1 MTSELGCG
9 TGLLGLTAATMGA
22 EVVLTD
28 LPVYLPS
35 VLQNI
40 EANKHLITGK
50 ISAVGL
56 DWRER
61 VSVSLEGSAD
71 LVLVCD
77 CVYYEAS
84 LQPLI
89 ETILALVKPEAL
101 VILAYE
107 KRPDKLELYQ
117 QFFSVIEKYFSTTEI
132 LNTKAGGTND
142 IFLLELRLLQK

>member
-1 MTSELGCG
+1 M
-9 TGLLGLTAATMGA
+9 GLTAATLGA

-28 LPVYLPS
+28 LAVYLPS

-40 EANKHLITGK
+40 EANKDLVTGTGK
-50 ISAVGL
+50 VSAVGL

-61 VSVSLEGSAD
+61 VSVSLAASAD
-71 LVLVCD
+71 LVIVCD

-89 ETILALVKPEAL
+89 ETILALIKPEAR

-117 QFFSVIEKYFSTTEI
+117 QFFSVMEKYFRTTEI

>member
-1 MTSELGCG
+1 M
-9 TGLLGLTAATMGA
+9 GLTAARAGA

-40 EANKHLITGK
+40 EANKDILAGTA
-50 ISAVGL
+50 SALGL
-56 DWRER
+56 DWKER
-61 VSVSLEGSAD
+61 VPASLAASAD
-71 LVLVCD
+71 MVIVCD
-77 CVYYEAS
+77 CIYYEAS

-89 ETILALVKPEAL
+89 DTILALVKPGAP

-107 KRPDKLELYQ
+107 KRPDKVELYEE
-117 QFFSVIEKYFSTTEI
+117 FFSLRDKYFSTTEI
-132 LNTKAGGTND
+132 LSTRAGGTNE

>member
-1 MTSELGCG
+1 M
-9 TGLLGLTAATMGA
+9 GLTAATLGA

-28 LPVYLPS
+28 LAVYLPS

-40 EANKHLITGK
+40 EANKDLVTGTGK
-50 ISAVGL
+50 VSAVGL

-61 VSVSLEGSAD
+61 VSVSLAASAD
-71 LVLVCD
+71 LVIVCD

-89 ETILALVKPEAL
+89 ETILALIKPEAR

-117 QFFSVIEKYFSTTEI
+117 QFFSVMEKYFWTTEI

>member
-1 MTSELGCG
+1 M
-9 TGLLGLTAATMGA
+9 GLTAARAGA

-40 EANKHLITGK
+40 EANKDILAGTA
-50 ISAVGL
+50 SALGL
-56 DWRER
+56 DWKER
-61 VSVSLEGSAD
+61 VPTSLAASAD
-71 LVLVCD
+71 MVIVCD
-77 CVYYEAS
+77 CIYYEAS

-89 ETILALVKPEAL
+89 DTILALIKPEAL

-107 KRPDKLELYQ
+107 KRPDKLELYE
-117 QFFSVIEKYFSTTEI
+117 QFFSVMEKYFSTTEI

-142 IFLLELRLLQK
+142 IFLLELRL

>member
-1 MTSELGCG
+1 M
-9 TGLLGLTAATMGA
+9 GLTAATLGA
-22 EVVLTD
+22 EVILTD

-35 VLQNI
+35 VSQNI
-40 EANKHLITGK
+40 EANQHLITGK
-50 ISAVGL
+50 AEAVGL
-56 DWRER
+56 DWKE
-61 VSVSLEGSAD
+61 SVSASLAASAD
-71 LVLVCD
+71 MVIVCD

-89 ETILALVKPEAL
+89 DTILALIKPEAR

-107 KRPDKLELYQ
+107 RRPDKLELYE

-142 IFLLELRLLQK
+142 IFLLELRLRQK

>member
-1 MTSELGCG
+1 M
-9 TGLLGLTAATMGA
+9 GLTAATLGA

-40 EANKHLITGK
+40 EANQHLITGTGK
-50 ISAVGL
+50 ASAVGL
-56 DWRER
+56 DWKE
-61 VSVSLEGSAD
+61 SVSASLAGTAD
-71 LVLVCD
+71 LVIVCD
-77 CVYYEAS
+77 CIYYEAS

-89 ETILALVKPEAL
+89 ETILALIKPEAL

-107 KRPDKLELYQ
+107 KRPDKLELYE
-117 QFFSVIEKYFSTTEI
+117 QFFSVIEKYFSTTE
-132 LNTKAGGTND
+132 LLTTKACEPNE